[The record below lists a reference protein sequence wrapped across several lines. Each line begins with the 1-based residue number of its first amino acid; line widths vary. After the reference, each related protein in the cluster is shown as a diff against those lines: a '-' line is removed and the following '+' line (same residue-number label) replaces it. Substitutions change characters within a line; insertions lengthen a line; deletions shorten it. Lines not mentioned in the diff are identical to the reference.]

1 MSSFELDARVM
12 EELIKSTDGTIT
24 RWVHDGVEYGIY
36 QEMGTHKMA
45 AQPFMRPSIEANRRG
60 FERALKHFGFEGLRN
75 AVDVVEKVA
84 FDVLAGAQIRC
95 PVDTGALVNSLS
107 VSKEQPR

>member
-1 MSSFELDARVM
+1 MSSFELDATVM
-12 EELIKSTDGTIT
+12 EELIRSTDGTIT
-24 RWVHDGVEYGIY
+24 RWVHDGVSYGVF

-60 FERALKHFGFEGLRN
+60 FERALRQGGLGMIKDPV
-75 AVDVVEKVA
+75 AVVEKVA

-107 VSKEQPR
+107 VSEERP